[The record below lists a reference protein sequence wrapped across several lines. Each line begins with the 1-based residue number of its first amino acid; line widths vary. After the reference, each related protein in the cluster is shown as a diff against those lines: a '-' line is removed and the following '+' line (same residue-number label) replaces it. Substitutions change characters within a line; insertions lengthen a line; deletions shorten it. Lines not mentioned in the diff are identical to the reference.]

1 MRQVILE
8 VHEHIVKDDYAES
21 KINKILEWLRRGE
34 EEGFLDFEFNTYRK

>member
-34 EEGFLDFEFNTYRK
+34 EEGFLDFECNTYRK

>member
-1 MRQVILE
+1 MREVILE

-34 EEGFLDFEFNTYRK
+34 EEGFLDFEFNTYTK